1 MTGGAG
7 GATSGTGGAVAIAG
21 GAGSAGN
28 ADGGAVTI
36 DGGAKNGSGADGLIS
51 IGVTAGSFVKFGK
64 KIQATATAWTIADP
78 GNAGAIPVTASG
90 VCALT
95 SAGAE
100 TRSLAIP
107 TFMGQRLS
115 LICDTYVGN
124 IVVTSAQAINQAGNT
139 VLTFGAARDYIALE
153 GVTVGG
159 ALRWQVLGNDGVALS

>member
-1 MTGGAG
+1 MGGAASVVG
-7 GATSGTGGAVAIAG
+7 GAAG
-21 GAGSAGN
+21 GGN
-28 ADGGAVTI
+28 RAGGAVTI

-124 IVVTSAQAINQAGNT
+124 IVVTAASAVDSAAHT
-139 VLTFGAARDYIALE
+139 VMTFGAAGRVVTLV

-159 ALRWQVLGNDGVALS
+159 SRKWRLVGADGVVLS